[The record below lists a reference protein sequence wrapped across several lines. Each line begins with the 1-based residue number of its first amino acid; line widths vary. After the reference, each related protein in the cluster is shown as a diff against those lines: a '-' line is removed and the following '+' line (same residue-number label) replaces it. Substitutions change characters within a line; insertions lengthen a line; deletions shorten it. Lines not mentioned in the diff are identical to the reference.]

1 MSYDLIITGA
11 GAAGLMAANIAISQ
25 GLSTLVIERNEKA
38 GKKLFITGKGRCN
51 FTNASDIS
59 TIIENIC
66 TNPSFMY
73 SSLNAFSNH
82 DVIGFFESLG
92 LHSKTERGN
101 RVFPASDK
109 SSDVIKALLK
119 NLPEGTILYNTR
131 VTELLIRDGRVYGVR
146 CGRDRYQANTVI
158 VATGGLSYPSTGS
171 DGDGY
176 IFAKKAGLKV
186 NDCTPS
192 LVPFNI
198 REEYCKRLQGLT
210 LKNIGID
217 IINDKKSVYRDFGE
231 LLFTHFGV
239 SGPVILSASS
249 RIKPEILKNRPVL
262 HIDLKPALDEKTL
275 DARLLREFSEN
286 SNKDFINCLKSLL
299 PSKMIPV
306 IAELSGIPGNKKAN
320 LLTKEERAVLLSLL
334 KDLPFTILSARGFDE
349 AVVTKGGVDVKEL
362 DPKTFES
369 KKIKGLYFAGEVTD
383 IDAMTG
389 GYNLQRAWSSAA
401 AAARNAAKR
410 ITDVKTYYTGG

>member
-1 MSYDLIITGA
+1 
-11 GAAGLMAANIAISQ
+11 MAANIAISQ

-239 SGPVILSASS
+239 SGPLVLTASS
-249 RIKPEILKNRPVL
+249 RIRAPESSVYTLE
-262 HIDLKPALDEKTL
+262 IDLKPALDEKKL
-275 DARLLREFSEN
+275 DARILRDFEKYSNREFKNSLIDLVPSSLAPVLVSLTGIEGDIKTNSVTREQRKRLLR
-286 SNKDFINCLKSLL
+286 
-299 PSKMIPV
+299 
-306 IAELSGIPGNKKAN
+306 
-320 LLTKEERAVLLSLL
+320 LL
-334 KDLPFTILSARGFDE
+334 KAFPLSITGKRPAEE
-349 AVVTKGGVDVKEL
+349 AIVTSGGVDTKEIN
-362 DPKTFES
+362 PRTMES
-369 KKIKGLYFAGEVTD
+369 KKVPGLYFAGEVLD
-383 IDAMTG
+383 LDAYTG
-389 GYNLQRAWSSAA
+389 GYNLQIAWSTGRAA
-401 AAARNAAKR
+401 GRA
-410 ITDVKTYYTGG
+410 VKGEKDER

>member
-1 MSYDLIITGA
+1 MSSDLIIIGA
-11 GAAGLMAANIAISQ
+11 GAAGLMAANIAVLQ
-25 GLSTLVIERNEKA
+25 GLSPLVIEKNEKA

-51 FTNASDIS
+51 FTNASEIT

-73 SSLNAFSNH
+73 SSLNAFSNL

-92 LHSKTERGN
+92 LKSKTERGN

-109 SSDVIKALLK
+109 SSDVIKALQK
-119 NLPEGTILYNTR
+119 NLPGGTVLYNTR
-131 VTELLIRDGRVYGVR
+131 VNELLIKDGKVYGVK
-146 CGRDRYQANTVI
+146 CGNTPYPAKAVI

-176 IFAKKAGLKV
+176 EFAKKAGLKV
-186 NDCTPS
+186 NECTPS

-198 REEYCKRLQGLT
+198 SGEYCRRLQGLT

-217 IINDKKSVYRDFGE
+217 IINDKKSVSRDFGE

-249 RIKPEILKNRPVL
+249 RIKPDILKNRPVL

-286 SNKDFINCLKSLL
+286 SNKDFINCLKPLL
-299 PSKMIPV
+299 PSKLIPV
-306 IAELSGIPGNKKAN
+306 VAELSGIPGNKKAN
-320 LLTKEERAVLLSLL
+320 LVTKEERAVLLSLL
-334 KDLPFTILSARGFDE
+334 KDLPFTILSARGFEE
-349 AVVTKGGVDVKEL
+349 AVITKGGVDVKEL
-362 DPKTFES
+362 DPKTFEC
-369 KKIKGLYFAGEVTD
+369 KKIKGLYFTGEVTD
-383 IDAMTG
+383 VDAMTG
-389 GYNLQRAWSSAA
+389 GYNLQIAWSSAA
-401 AAARNAAKR
+401 AAARSAAEK
-410 ITDVKTYYTGG
+410 ITSASK

>member
-1 MSYDLIITGA
+1 MKHDLIIIGA
-11 GAAGLMAANIAISQ
+11 GAAGLMAANTAVMM
-25 GLSTLVIERNEKA
+25 GLAPLVIERNEKA

-51 FTNASDIS
+51 FTNASDMS
-59 TIIENIC
+59 GIIDNIC

-82 DVIGFFESLG
+82 DVMDFFEDLG
-92 LHSKTERGN
+92 LRSKIERGN

-109 SSDVIKALLK
+109 SSDVIKALQI
-119 NLPEGTILYNTR
+119 NLPAGTIRFNTR
-131 VTELLIRDGRVYGVR
+131 VTEILIKNGRVYGVK
-146 CGRDRYQANTVI
+146 CGNDRYLSDAVI

-176 IFAKKAGLKV
+176 IFAKQAGLKV

-198 REEYCKRLQGLT
+198 SGEYCRRLQGLT
-210 LKNIGID
+210 LKNISID
-217 IINDKKSVYRDFGE
+217 IINEGRSVYRDFGE

-239 SGPVILSASS
+239 SGPVILSASA
-249 RIKPEILKNRPVL
+249 RIKPGILKNRPVL

-275 DARLLREFSEN
+275 DARLLREFAAN

-299 PSKMIPV
+299 PSKLIPV
-306 IAELSGIPGNKKAN
+306 ITELSGIPGNKKAN
-320 LLTKEERAVLLSLL
+320 LVTKEERAALLALL
-334 KDLPFTILSARGFDE
+334 KDLQFTILSARGFEE
-349 AVVTKGGVDVKEL
+349 AVITKGGVDVKEL

-369 KKIKGLYFAGEVTD
+369 KKVKGLYFAGEVTD
-383 IDAMTG
+383 VDAMTG
-389 GYNLQRAWSSAA
+389 GYNLQIAWSSAA
-401 AAARNAAKR
+401 AAARSAVDKV
-410 ITDVKTYYTGG
+410 TSVMQ